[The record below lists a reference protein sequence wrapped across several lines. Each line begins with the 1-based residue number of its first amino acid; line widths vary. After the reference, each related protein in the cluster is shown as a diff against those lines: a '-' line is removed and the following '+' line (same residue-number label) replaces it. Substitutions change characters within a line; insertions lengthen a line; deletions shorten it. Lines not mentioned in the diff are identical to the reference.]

1 MTSASEPVTSASGK
15 SPCEGLNEMMT
26 SEECPARADDSKGA
40 ESFANFFQRVR
51 AGDEDAAFELVR
63 RYEPALRLEI
73 RLRLGDPKLRRLFEP
88 ADISQSVLR
97 SFFTRV
103 ALGQF
108 ELESSERLLGLL
120 LTMARNKIALQAR
133 KHQTLR
139 RNRHREVSFDGE
151 PMGLVTHEPSASRQ
165 VIGRET
171 LQELRRRLSDEE
183 RQIADLRSQGCEW
196 TVIAEELGGT
206 PQARRKQLARAVDRA
221 CHEIGYDE
229 ADDG

>member
-1 MTSASEPVTSASGK
+1 MTTSLIG
-15 SPCEGLNEMMT
+15 
-26 SEECPARADDSKGA
+26 PAPSCDSRET
-40 ESFANFFQRVR
+40 ESFANFFRRVR
-51 AGDEDAAFELVR
+51 AGEEDAACELVR

-97 SFFTRV
+97 SFFSRI

-120 LTMARNKIALQAR
+120 LTMARNKIALQSR

-139 RNRHREVSFDGE
+139 RNRHREVSMDGD
-151 PMGLVTHEPSASRQ
+151 PMGLAASDPSASRQ

-171 LQELRRRLSDEE
+171 LEELRRRLSAEE
-183 RQIADLRSQGCEW
+183 RKIADLRSDGCEW

-206 PQARRKQLARAVDRA
+206 PQARRKQLARAVNRA
-221 CHEIGYDE
+221 IHEIGSDE